1 MKAIMAFYFV
11 KIALQFEFKMT
22 NIELQK
28 ELAQHPDDVSVLMVV
43 LTDSPGPALGT
54 VDFVIPKLSEKGGY
68 LVLKEFIG

>member
-1 MKAIMAFYFV
+1 
-11 KIALQFEFKMT
+11 MT

-43 LTDSPGPALGT
+43 LADSPGPALGT
-54 VDFVIPKLSEKGGY
+54 VDCVIPKLSEKGGY